1 MSIRDDYYA
10 KFSRL
15 PAMNANGQLEYA
27 VSFFRKS
34 DDVRVWK
41 ETFYVVRHSEQ
52 NTRIV
57 TNANGKRLLD
67 DDAVAPAYTRAEVRA
82 AVSDN
87 KLVLLLN
94 YLVQQLPVGTVRD
107 GGITRLHDY
116 AESVSPIRVGQQ
128 YLPEGKAW
136 KTEQVPAVT
145 KEELVNLAWNTFER
159 WLSYSQINLMPA
171 IGTVTDAD
179 LGGV

>member
-1 MSIRDDYYA
+1 MAIRDTYYA

-15 PAMNANGQLEYA
+15 PAMNSNGQLEYA

-57 TNANGKRLLD
+57 TNAEGKQLLD
-67 DDAVAPAYTRAEVRA
+67 DDTIAPSYTRAEVRA
-82 AVSDN
+82 TSAANPLIV
-87 KLVLLLN
+87 LLN
-94 YLVQQLPVGTVRD
+94 YLVQQLPVGTARD
-107 GGITRLHDY
+107 GGTTRLHDY

-128 YLPEGKAW
+128 YLPEGAAW

-145 KEELVNLAWNTFER
+145 KEELVTLAWNTFER
-159 WLSYSQINLMPA
+159 WLGYSQVDLMPA

-179 LGGV
+179 LRGV